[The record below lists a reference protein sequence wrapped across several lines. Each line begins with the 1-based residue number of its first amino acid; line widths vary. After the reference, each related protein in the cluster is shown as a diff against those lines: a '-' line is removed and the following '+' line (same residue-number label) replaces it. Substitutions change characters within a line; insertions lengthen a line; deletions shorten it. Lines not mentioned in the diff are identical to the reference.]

1 MKRKFRSLELTAKTL
16 INSFGSGSHASYLK
30 DSIIDVDV
38 TREYQPGDKK
48 LDSRS
53 SLRTQQTMARVF
65 VPDKAMTVFIVLDI
79 SASLYSKLDQ
89 AITTCLYLSY
99 LADLAN
105 DQIALITFSD
115 KVHDFVLPSYD
126 GRNVTPVLE
135 KIYEREAVSGVTNL
149 DDALLRLGTLE
160 VNNTLVV
167 MISDFCYPFSERTV
181 QLAKRAIAGPS
192 NKMIALA
199 LVNHQEWSLS
209 GQPFIVDFIDSES
222 QASTWWNFGS
232 ATANDRH
239 QMMLQSWLKEL
250 KIKLRQARAE
260 PIIMPVDRSDY
271 LMPLVK
277 YFVRG

>member
-1 MKRKFRSLELTAKTL
+1 MKRKFRSLELTAKTM

-53 SLRTQQTMARVF
+53 SLRTSQTMSRVF
-65 VPDKAMTVFIVLDI
+65 APDKAMTVFLVLDV
-79 SASLYSKLDQ
+79 SASVYSKLDQ
-89 AITTCLYLSY
+89 AITTCLYLTY

-105 DQIALITFSD
+105 DQVALITFSNT
-115 KVHDFVLPSYD
+115 VHDFVLPSYD

-135 KIYEREAVSGVTNL
+135 KIYEREAVAGATNL
-149 DDALLRLGTLE
+149 EEVLMRLGTLE

-167 MISDFCYPFSERTV
+167 LISDFCFPISERSM
-181 QLAKRAIAGPS
+181 QLSKRAIAGTG

-199 LVNHQEWSLS
+199 LVNRQEWSLG
-209 GQPFIVDFIDSES
+209 GQPFSVDFMDAETK
-222 QASTWWNFGS
+222 ANTWWDFGS
-232 ATANDRH
+232 KKANSSH
-239 QMMLQSWLKEL
+239 QEMFKNWLAEL
-250 KIKLRQARAE
+250 RLKLRQVKAE
-260 PIIMPVDRSDY
+260 PLVMPVDRSDY

-277 YFVRG
+277 FVRG

>member
-53 SLRTQQTMARVF
+53 SLRTSLTMSRVF
-65 VPDKAMTVFIVLDI
+65 APDKAMTIFIVLDV
-79 SASLYSKLDQ
+79 SASIYSKLDQ

-115 KVHDFVLPSYD
+115 TVHDFVLPSYD

-149 DDALLRLGTLE
+149 EVALRRLGTLE
-160 VNNTLVV
+160 VSNTLVV
-167 MISDFCYPFSERTV
+167 LISDFCYPFSERTI
-181 QLAKRAIAGPS
+181 QFAKRAIAGPS
-192 NKMIALA
+192 NKMIGLV
-199 LVNHQEWSLS
+199 LVNNQEWSLS
-209 GQPFIVDFIDSES
+209 GQPFIIDFVDSES
-222 QASTWWNFGS
+222 QACAWWDFGS
-232 ATANDRH
+232 STANERH
-239 QMMLQSWLKEL
+239 QEMFRNWLTEL
-250 KIKLRQARAE
+250 KIKLRQARVE
-260 PIIMPVDRSDY
+260 PIIMPVDRNDY

>member
-30 DSIIDVDV
+30 DSLIDVDV

-53 SLRTQQTMARVF
+53 SLRTQQTMSRVF
-65 VPDKAMTVFIVLDI
+65 APDKVLTVFLVLDV

-89 AITTCLYLSY
+89 AITTCLYMTY

-135 KIYEREAVSGVTNL
+135 KIYEREAISGISNL

-160 VNNTLVV
+160 INNTLVV
-167 MISDFCYPFSERTV
+167 LISDFCYPILERTV
-181 QLAKRAIAGPS
+181 RLAKRAIAGPS

-199 LVNHQEWSLS
+199 LVNHQEWSLG
-209 GQPFIVDFIDSES
+209 GQPFTVDFIDAETNV
-222 QASTWWNFGS
+222 STWWNFGS
-232 ATANDRH
+232 KKANEIH
-239 QMMLQSWLKEL
+239 QEMFKNWQQEL
-250 KIKLRQARAE
+250 KLKLRQARAE
-260 PIIMPVDRSDY
+260 PLVIPVDRSDY

-277 YFVRG
+277 YFVRS